1 MSAFTQYRSPA
12 PTSPPRSAPRCLRS
26 SSMFRWR
33 EPSSLAITFWIA
45 VAAVVER
52 YHYTIDVVLGSLVAL
67 AVYLAWRAEL
77 TPSAL
82 FTALAISLAA
92 PL

>member
-1 MSAFTQYRSPA
+1 MTPRDELIEQLLGVPL
-12 PTSPPRSAPRCLRS
+12 PTDKRAA
-26 SSMFRWR
+26 M
-33 EPSSLAITFWIA
+33 A
-45 VAAVVER
+45 VL
-52 YHYTIDVVLGSLVAL
+52 IDVVLGALVAL

-82 FTALAISLAA
+82 FTAPAISLAA